1 MQQLELSIPSA
12 GDIAAGAVV
21 FSTQHAHAQEG
32 KVSTVSAGSHA
43 RGQVPC
49 STHIFCNKKINAAF
63 RI

>member
-43 RGQVPC
+43 GGTG
-49 STHIFCNKKINAAF
+49 SLLNTHFL
-63 RI
+63 